1 MLCSLLL
8 HQISFSKGLLGR
20 RTSPRIRETQ
30 EGVATLL
37 LATVQAPE
45 ICPAPGKPCLLKT
58 PVTVSA
64 FASPSLSPFSVSS
77 SEMRTGLC
85 RVRES
90 LTGNDL
96 AGSDGSGKGSG
107 IAPQNGTGASA
118 PERPGRREGSE
129 EGCTSQEHPKP
140 PSRAAAGSRLSNP
153 TPKDFAAFAGPQG
166 IVDAAQ
172 MAQAASA
179 LQQSVQQSGLGPYFM
194 QQAYAP
200 QLAQAQLQQV
210 CVHSLYHSPYNLTN
224 CLFIY

>member
-1 MLCSLLL
+1 MSL
-8 HQISFSKGLLGR
+8 
-20 RTSPRIRETQ
+20 
-30 EGVATLL
+30 
-37 LATVQAPE
+37 
-45 ICPAPGKPCLLKT
+45 
-58 PVTVSA
+58 
-64 FASPSLSPFSVSS
+64 
-77 SEMRTGLC
+77 GLC

-90 LTGNDL
+90 LAGTDL

-107 IAPQNGTGASA
+107 NAPQSGIGASA
-118 PERPGRREGSE
+118 PEGPSRREGSE

-200 QLAQAQLQQV
+200 QLARAQLQQV
-210 CVHSLYHSPYNLTN
+210 DMALLLLHLLHLSAGPVLYRMSCSVSHSAAVLPSPFLSVFTHWACVI
-224 CLFIY
+224 CRQR

>member
-1 MLCSLLL
+1 M
-8 HQISFSKGLLGR
+8 
-20 RTSPRIRETQ
+20 
-30 EGVATLL
+30 
-37 LATVQAPE
+37 
-45 ICPAPGKPCLLKT
+45 
-58 PVTVSA
+58 
-64 FASPSLSPFSVSS
+64 
-77 SEMRTGLC
+77 
-85 RVRES
+85 RES
-90 LTGNDL
+90 LAGNDL

-107 IAPQNGTGASA
+107 NALLSGIGASA
-118 PERPGRREGSE
+118 PEQPGRREGSE

-200 QLAQAQLQQV
+200 QLARAQLQQV
-210 CVHSLYHSPYNLTN
+210 PTLFMWPLNTLSLPLLAGAALSYMTCALRCSAAAAAALVPSANE
-224 CLFIY
+224 CWIQGQ